1 MRLAFR
7 LALAPPGKTLPPG
20 DAAAPPAFELPQARL
35 WTAAPV
41 IELGGAGWIVGPLFR
56 RAMPSGLITDL
67 DPEECHAIVT
77 TCGRTLLDCYW
88 GGYVALLLAEDG
100 TVSVLR
106 DPSGMMPCYVQRGEG
121 VVTLA
126 SDMTA
131 IAARG
136 QVAIDYRALARMF
149 AGIDTIGR
157 RTGIAGV
164 EELLPGERL
173 RVTSTRSQ
181 VEQAWAPWDHVTPVK
196 GQDFEEAAKILG
208 ATIKDNIG
216 TWSTCFDH
224 ILVGVSGGLDSSIV
238 AAALGPRTPHLRCLT
253 MVEPGTDGDERRYV
267 GALIQKLGIHL
278 DAPTYDL
285 DAVNVLRPVL
295 PHFPLPYAA
304 HFFLAIAAEHRRIAI
319 GEQVIAY
326 FSGNGGDNVFCSLN
340 SAAPFA
346 DRLLANGPGP
356 GIIVTA
362 RDLADL
368 TGSGMIEVARQGWA
382 RIRRRHGGHR
392 VRRDL
397 SGLGRVGVAAA
408 MAEEDQHPWLTAPPG
423 TLPGKAAHVAMLARA
438 QKSIELYPRA
448 AAPPQIA
455 PLLSQPLVELCL
467 SIPSWQWVRGGRD
480 RAVARAAFA
489 GILPDL
495 LLERTTKGSPSGFIQ
510 RVYAAQGAAARSML
524 MGGRLVEAGLVD
536 SRWLAQS
543 PDGDWLDDGR
553 HLRILTFA
561 AAEAWIRWW
570 TDPKDESH

>member
-1 MRLAFR
+1 MRLSFR
-7 LALAPPGKTLPPG
+7 LALAPSGKTLPPG
-20 DAAAPPAFELPQARL
+20 DAAAPPGFELPQARL

-41 IELGGAGWIVGPLFR
+41 IELGGAGWIVGPVFR
-56 RAMPSGLITDL
+56 RAMPSGRITDL
-67 DPEECHAIVT
+67 DPAECHAIVT
-77 TCGRTLLDCYW
+77 TRGQALLDRYW
-88 GGYVALLLAEDG
+88 GGYVALLIGGDG
-100 TVSVLR
+100 TVSVMR
-106 DPSGMMPCYVQRGEG
+106 DPSGMMPCYVRRGESL
-121 VVTLA
+121 VTIA

-131 IAARG
+131 LAARG
-136 QVAIDYRALARMF
+136 QVTFDYCALARMF

-157 RTGIAGV
+157 RTGIAGI

-173 RVTSTRSQ
+173 RIASTRTHI
-181 VEQAWAPWDHVTPVK
+181 EQAWIPWDHVSPVK
-196 GQDFEEAAKILG
+196 GRDFEEAAEILG
-208 ATIKDNIG
+208 AKLKDNIG
-216 TWSTCFDH
+216 TWSTCFDQ

-253 MVEPGTDGDERRYV
+253 MVEPGSDGDERRYV
-267 GALIQKLGIHL
+267 DALIQKLGVHL

-285 DAVNVLRPVL
+285 DAVNVMRPVL

-304 HFFLAIAAEHRRIAI
+304 HFFQAIAAEHRRIAI
-319 GEQVIAY
+319 AEPVNAY

-356 GIIVTA
+356 GLIATA

-368 TGSGMIEVARQGWA
+368 TGSGLIEVVRQGWA
-382 RIRRRHGGHR
+382 RIRRRRGGHR

-397 SGLGRVGVAAA
+397 SGLGREGVAAA
-408 MAEEDQHPWLTAPPG
+408 MAEEDRHPWLTAPPG

-448 AAPPQIA
+448 DEPPQIA
-455 PLLSQPLVELCL
+455 PLLSQPIVELCL

-510 RVYAAQGAAARSML
+510 RIYDAQGAAARSML
-524 MGGRLVEAGLVD
+524 MGGQLVEAGLVD

-543 PDGDWLDDGR
+543 SDGDWLDDGR

-570 TDPKDESH
+570 TDPKDVSH